1 MVMYYVDYFEMA
13 PVEIQMDARDPFA
26 AIGGRFFYFDGL
38 LKEIKVCPLVLEGW
52 IDLRQLRTTKE
63 RLSCRLL
70 SERVRDSDI
79 RLLMRNWME
88 RIKNFD
94 IQFVKQIYPRNENAW
109 FVKVNRAWSYFYL
122 INAGSAPRQ
131 RRRRLHEEA
140 GLLHGRP
147 REKLAL
153 TFHHC
158 LFKSVHFNECLTVS
172 TVRPLQLIGLT
183 RQRHVTIFNR
193 CVNSN

>member
-1 MVMYYVDYFEMA
+1 
-13 PVEIQMDARDPFA
+13 MDARDPFA

-122 INAGSAPRQ
+122 INAGSAPKQ

-140 GLLHGRP
+140 GLLHGRS

-158 LFKSVHFNECLTVS
+158 LFKSVHLPAHFNHRKIKVIVIFRQETSVHFPELLS
-172 TVRPLQLIGLT
+172 RGFSAFLGL
-183 RQRHVTIFNR
+183 HIEAFLHLAGKY
-193 CVNSN
+193 